1 MSCILGAGGVEECYG
16 LRSSRSC
23 GGVFFPSVLNVLVLN
38 SQGIVKTLVT
48 SNGYCV
54 KLQDASVLPLNFM

>member
-1 MSCILGAGGVEECYG
+1 MLRIEEQQKLWWG
-16 LRSSRSC
+16 
-23 GGVFFPSVLNVLVLN
+23 FFPSVLNVLVLN

-54 KLQDASVLPLNFM
+54 KLHDASVLPLNFM

>member
-1 MSCILGAGGVEECYG
+1 MIYILGGGGVLRIEEQQKLWWG
-16 LRSSRSC
+16 
-23 GGVFFPSVLNVLVLN
+23 FFPSVLNVFVLN
-38 SQGIVKTLVT
+38 SQGIIKTLVT

>member
-1 MSCILGAGGVEECYG
+1 MVG
-16 LRSSRSC
+16 
-23 GGVFFPSVLNVLVLN
+23 FFASVLNVFVLN